1 VINYYSKKLINI
13 LQQIIKSMT
22 KMSSLNMNNFFN
34 QFKEIFEQKDRE
46 IKQLKALLSQKDE
59 KDREIE
65 RLRSLLDEKDESP
78 EEDFSPYTKIKAN
91 GHTLTVYGQRASI
104 PGQLVCTGQYT
115 VPANTVKFDRVLNLA
130 DFFFPSNGQHIFT
143 NKYGNRSTNIF
154 DRVQNFMVKHID
166 VVRETDYFIAAINKN
181 KKGGKT
187 DLPNVNAAVVLWLLR
202 HHERDVIF
210 MDPLDFIKNPML
222 ATTTT
227 PVKLSNLSVVVRW
240 IDQKIKYDVPIDS
253 NADRKNGEIFV
264 NYQRGRGVPSSRERQ
279 AILDYVGDNNASIL
293 HIKLTPGKYDYN
305 GSTYGVPKL
314 CYSEFN
320 SSVAQVVNQF
330 TDFNE
335 YLRFKNKTSM
345 KRMYLVMDEFSGYS
359 MYTIAALVGFGFDK
373 ITSVLCYF
381 RGDYSSFNL
390 HS

>member
-1 VINYYSKKLINI
+1 
-13 LQQIIKSMT
+13 
-22 KMSSLNMNNFFN
+22 MSSLNMNNFFN